1 MVRNRDIELYSMSKF
16 LETIAELSAGVL
28 ADWRT
33 VRVAAPIIVA
43 AVACVASAQTPAQQ
57 VPPAATPPAAGATD
71 FQESQLYGCWKHA
84 GVRPVANQWTGDAIL
99 CFRKD
104 RTVHYNYIA
113 PERGEADLFEWRLL
127 PDDTLSID
135 EQSCDMQGTTAETL
149 SLGRCLYMGG
159 WDRQCARMNDEGTG
173 CPGDPARTATRQA
186 PPSATAKSDQP
197 PAYSH
202 ESQFYGCWKHTA
214 LPSPAIRNAGYST
227 LCFRNDRT
235 VYYGYISSESG
246 GDHLFKWRFAP
257 NDRLIIDGQS
267 CRIKPG
273 NNAKNLVLERCVYM
287 GAWVQQCAR
296 LNSDGTGCSRDQ

>member
-104 RTVHYNYIA
+104 
-113 PERGEADLFEWRLL
+113 
-127 PDDTLSID
+127 
-135 EQSCDMQGTTAETL
+135 
-149 SLGRCLYMGG
+149 
-159 WDRQCARMNDEGTG
+159 
-173 CPGDPARTATRQA
+173 
-186 PPSATAKSDQP
+186 
-197 PAYSH
+197 
-202 ESQFYGCWKHTA
+202 
-214 LPSPAIRNAGYST
+214 
-227 LCFRNDRT
+227 
-235 VYYGYISSESG
+235 
-246 GDHLFKWRFAP
+246 
-257 NDRLIIDGQS
+257 
-267 CRIKPG
+267 
-273 NNAKNLVLERCVYM
+273 
-287 GAWVQQCAR
+287 
-296 LNSDGTGCSRDQ
+296 